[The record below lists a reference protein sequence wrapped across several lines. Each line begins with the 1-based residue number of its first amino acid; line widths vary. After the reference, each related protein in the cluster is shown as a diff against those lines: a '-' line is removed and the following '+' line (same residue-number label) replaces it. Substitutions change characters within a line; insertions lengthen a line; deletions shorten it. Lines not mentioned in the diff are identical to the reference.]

1 MNELQALRARR
12 QLLVA
17 SAALQRLRLAYEWQG
32 LRAAAQPAR
41 WATPALVATAAV
53 LLWRTVGLRR
63 GTPSPSPALQLGA
76 AALALWRLLHAP
88 SPPN

>member
-17 SAALQRLRLAYEWQG
+17 SATLQRLRLAYEWQG

-63 GTPSPSPALQLGA
+63 GTPSPALRLGA

-88 SPPN
+88 TPPT